1 MIRLTLIAA
10 LAAGLAA
17 PTQAVPATTGTPGPL
32 AENETCEASPAAL
45 RACYQQPPA
54 HWPPPTLAAGIDHWQ
69 ELGPLPPVTP
79 PANAAEESRR
89 ALGRR
94 LFFDPILSRSGQI
107 ACASCHHPDQ
117 RFADGRRTS
126 SGHDLKTGHRN
137 SPSLLNTG
145 LHRVWFWDGRA
156 GSLAAQAMEPMLN
169 PVEMAASREGIEH
182 RLNQDEDYRKA
193 FAEAFGESPITLEQV
208 AEALASWQATLR
220 SRSSPFDRFLKG
232 DHRAL
237 SDQAILG
244 LHLFRTKA
252 RCINCHMGPL
262 LSDDR
267 FHNLGLT
274 YYGGKYEDLGRYQVT
289 RNPDDVGRFRTP
301 SLREVAATA
310 PYMHNGLFPHLRG
323 VLALYNGGGPRPTPK
338 AHQAD
343 DPLFPKTSPILQPLG
358 LTQRELDALES
369 FLRSL
374 TSGTGERRAV
384 VTQSAGP

>member
-1 MIRLTLIAA
+1 
-10 LAAGLAA
+10 
-17 PTQAVPATTGTPGPL
+17 
-32 AENETCEASPAAL
+32 
-45 RACYQQPPA
+45 
-54 HWPPPTLAAGIDHWQ
+54 
-69 ELGPLPPVTP
+69 
-79 PANAAEESRR
+79 
-89 ALGRR
+89 
-94 LFFDPILSRSGQI
+94 
-107 ACASCHHPDQ
+107 
-117 RFADGRRTS
+117 
-126 SGHDLKTGHRN
+126 
-137 SPSLLNTG
+137 
-145 LHRVWFWDGRA
+145 
-156 GSLAAQAMEPMLN
+156 MLN

-274 YYGGKYEDLGRYQVT
+274 YYGGKYEDLGRYQVIPEPG
-289 RNPDDVGRFRTP
+289 RCRPFPNPLPAGGGGDRTVHAQRPVSTP
-301 SLREVAATA
+301 SRC
-310 PYMHNGLFPHLRG
+310 P
-323 VLALYNGGGPRPTPK
+323 GPLQRRRPQ
-338 AHQAD
+338 AHAQGAQAD